1 VGWRRGESG
10 LDEIAEMNGY
20 SSPRLGVRFEPGEG
34 SDNLKIIGLDG
45 APFLSYVESS
55 RAEKPS
61 GSGLTPNAYVLKP
74 KPYGPKPNRSGP
86 MPSACVESV
95 WRPNSASWA
104 STLSNS
110 RPAN

>member
-45 APFLSYVESS
+45 APFLSYVELFEGREAERQRADAERL
-55 RAEKPS
+55 RAEAET
-61 GSGLTPNAYVLKP
+61 LRAE
-74 KPYGPKPNRSGP
+74 
-86 MPSACVESV
+86 AESQRADAERLLGERLAAQLRELGV
-95 WRPNSASWA
+95 DPE
-104 STLSNS
+104 
-110 RPAN
+110 